1 MLAGGSG
8 APGTRDAGVPASP
21 RRGRAFSWAGDG
33 FWVGV
38 GAVAVGLG
46 AFLLL
51 RLHALPPNED
61 EVLAFFI
68 SHGSLGEVLETVLG
82 ERGGAPLHYLLAYLV
97 GQVDPGLTSLRLI
110 SVAFAVASIPVA
122 AAVVARLSDRRT
134 ALLASVVT
142 AASWTMLYHGIYA
155 RMYSL
160 FLFTSALSILL
171 LLRALERS
179 TRGRWA
185 AWAAATLALLAA
197 QPYGVLVLAAQVAY
211 VAVLRLRR
219 PLPLRSP
226 LIALAAVVVL
236 AGPLWRT
243 YFVLASRF
251 EVGLGSG
258 SGSEL
263 GSPVEV
269 VDYLWDVLGDF
280 TAGWFWV
287 ALPIAVVCTVG
298 FVVLA
303 GTRPEPAI
311 LTAAIAA
318 VPVVAL
324 VAARSGAG
332 ASLETRHLIFVLP
345 FTAMLFVLGL
355 RWLAAGAGRAG
366 PPLVAAA
373 LVVLVVL
380 EVAWGLDRTR
390 WLYTGEPESRTE
402 ARDDAAEWLAATGR
416 ADDVLLGFEPTY
428 LDAWEKGAPFGD
440 IFIPRADPK
449 LALDALED
457 VDEPLGRGVWVL
469 DASDELDQ
477 DRVRLD
483 IPLRSPGA
491 EFEARAFG
499 PFLIVR
505 TLEPVGDAESF
516 LEATLRV
523 QQLSAEL
530 EIGDAGRNFITAEEA
545 LKRLREDG

>member
-1 MLAGGSG
+1 MLAGGAG
-8 APGTRDAGVPASP
+8 ATGTREAGVPASP
-21 RRGRAFSWAGDG
+21 GRRRAYSWAGDG
-33 FWVGV
+33 FWLGV
-38 GAVAVGLG
+38 GAVAAGLG
-46 AFLLL
+46 AFLLA

-97 GQVDPGLTSLRLI
+97 SHVDPGLTSLRLI
-110 SVAFAVASIPVA
+110 SVTFAVASVPVA

-134 ALLASVVT
+134 AFLASVVT

-160 FLFTSALSILL
+160 FLFTSMLSLLL
-171 LLRALERS
+171 LLRALERN

-185 AWAAATLALLAA
+185 AWAAATLALLSA
-197 QPYGVLVLAAQVAY
+197 QPYGVLVLGAQFAY

-226 LIALAAVVVL
+226 LIALGAVVVL

-263 GSPVEV
+263 GSPMDV

-287 ALPIAVVCTVG
+287 AIPVAVACTVG
-298 FVVLA
+298 YVVLA
-303 GTRPEPAI
+303 RMRPESAI
-311 LTAAIAA
+311 LTAALAA

-345 FTAMLFVLGL
+345 FTAMLFVVGL
-355 RWLAAGAGRAG
+355 RWLAAGTGRAG
-366 PPLVAAA
+366 PPIVAAVLLVLVACQ
-373 LVVLVVL
+373 
-380 EVAWGLDRTR
+380 VAWGLDRTR
-390 WLYTGEPESRTE
+390 WLYTGEPDSRTD
-402 ARDDAAEWLAATGR
+402 ARADAAEWLASTGR

-449 LALDALED
+449 LALEALED
-457 VDEPLGRGVWVL
+457 AGEPLGRGVWVL
-469 DASDELDQ
+469 DASDELNQ
-477 DRVRLD
+477 DLVRLS

-499 PFLIVR
+499 PFLVVR
-505 TLEPVGDAESF
+505 TLEPVGDPESF

-530 EIGDAGRNFITAEEA
+530 AIGDAGRNMLTAEEA
-545 LKRLREDG
+545 LERLRESG

>member
-1 MLAGGSG
+1 MLAGGPG
-8 APGTRDAGVPASP
+8 APGTRDPGVPASSG
-21 RRGRAFSWAGDG
+21 RRRALSWAGDG
-33 FWVGV
+33 FWLGV
-38 GAVAVGLG
+38 GAVAAALG

-68 SHGSLGEVLETVLG
+68 SHGSLGDVLETVLG

-97 GQVDPGLTSLRLI
+97 GKIDPGLTSLRLI
-110 SVAFAVASIPVA
+110 SVAFAVASVPVA
-122 AAVVARLSDRRT
+122 AAVLARLTDRRT
-134 ALLASVVT
+134 ALLASVV
-142 AASWTMLYHGIYA
+142 AAGSWTMLYHGIYA

-160 FLFTSALSILL
+160 FLFTSALSVLL
-171 LLRALERS
+171 LLRALERN

-185 AWAAATLALLAA
+185 AWAAATLALLAT

-211 VAVLRLRR
+211 VAALRIRR

-263 GSPVEV
+263 GSPVDV

-287 ALPIAVVCTVG
+287 AIPVAIVCTVG
-298 FVVLA
+298 FVLLA
-303 GTRPEPAI
+303 RARPESAI

-318 VPVVAL
+318 VPVLAL
-324 VAARSGAG
+324 IAARSGAG

-345 FTAMLFVLGL
+345 FTAMLFVVGL

-366 PPLVAAA
+366 PPIVA
-373 LVVLVVL
+373 VVLVGLVVA

-402 ARDDAAEWLAATGR
+402 ARENAAEWLAATGR
-416 ADDVLLGFEPTY
+416 PDDVLLGFEPTY
-428 LDAWEKGAPFGD
+428 LDAWDEGAPFGD

-449 LALDALED
+449 LELEALED
-457 VDEPLGRGVWVL
+457 AGEPLGRGVWVL

-477 DRVRLD
+477 DRVRLN
-483 IPLRSPGA
+483 IPLRSPGP

-499 PFLIVR
+499 PFLVVR
-505 TLEPVGDAESF
+505 TLEPVGDPESF

-523 QQLSAEL
+523 QQLSADL
-530 EIGDAGRNFITAEEA
+530 AIGDAGRNYITAEEA
-545 LKRLREDG
+545 LKRLRSGD

>member
-1 MLAGGSG
+1 MLAGGPG
-8 APGTRDAGVPASP
+8 ATGTRDAGVP

-33 FWVGV
+33 FWLGV
-38 GAVAVGLG
+38 GAVAAGLG
-46 AFLLL
+46 AFLLA

-61 EVLAFFI
+61 EALAFFI
-68 SHGSLGEVLETVLG
+68 SHGRLSEVLETVLG

-97 GQVDPGLTSLRLI
+97 GQVDPGLTGLRLI
-110 SVAFAVASIPVA
+110 SVAFAVASVPVA
-122 AAVVARLSDRRT
+122 AAVLARLSDRRT
-134 ALLASVVT
+134 ALLASVLA

-160 FLFTSALSILL
+160 FLFTSALSLLL
-171 LLRALERS
+171 LLRALERG
-179 TRGRWA
+179 TRGRWT
-185 AWAAATLALLAA
+185 AWAAATLALLAT

-211 VAVLRLRR
+211 VGALRIRR

-226 LIALAAVVVL
+226 LIALAVVVVL

-243 YFVLASRF
+243 YAVLASRF

-263 GSPVEV
+263 GSPVDV

-287 ALPIAVVCTVG
+287 AVPVAIVCTVG

-303 GTRPEPAI
+303 RTRPEAAI

-345 FTAMLFVLGL
+345 FTAMLFVVGL

-366 PPLVAAA
+366 PAIGAAVLVA
-373 LVVLVVL
+373 LVACQ
-380 EVAWGLDRTR
+380 VAWGLDRTR

-402 ARDDAAEWLAATGR
+402 ARAEAAEWLAATGR

-428 LDAWEKGAPFGD
+428 LDAWEHGAPYGD

-449 LALDALED
+449 LALEALENAG
-457 VDEPLGRGVWVL
+457 EPLGRGVWVL

-477 DRVRLD
+477 DRVRLT

-505 TLEPVGDAESF
+505 TLEPVGDPESF

-530 EIGDAGRNFITAEEA
+530 AIGDAGRNLSTAEDA
-545 LKRLREDG
+545 LERLREDR

>member
-8 APGTRDAGVPASP
+8 APGTRDTGVPASP
-21 RRGRAFSWAGDG
+21 RRSKAFSWAGDG

-38 GAVAVGLG
+38 GAVSFALG
-46 AFLLL
+46 AFLLA

-82 ERGGAPLHYLLAYLV
+82 ERGGAPLHYLLAYLA

-110 SVAFAVASIPVA
+110 SVAFAVGSVPVA

-134 ALLASVVT
+134 ALLAAVVA
-142 AASWTMLYHGIYA
+142 AASWTTLYHGIYG

-160 FLFTSALSILL
+160 FLFTSALSLLL

-185 AWAAATLALLAA
+185 AWVAATLALLAA
-197 QPYGVLVLAAQVAY
+197 QPYGVLVLGAQVAY
-211 VAVLRLRR
+211 VAVLRIRR
-219 PLPLRSP
+219 PLSLRAP
-226 LIALAAVVVL
+226 LIALGAVVVL

-263 GSPVEV
+263 GSPVDV

-287 ALPIAVVCTVG
+287 ALPVAVVCTIG
-298 FVVLA
+298 FVILA
-303 GTRPEPAI
+303 RARPESAI

-318 VPVVAL
+318 VPVLAL

-366 PPLVAAA
+366 PPLVAGALVA
-373 LVVLVVL
+373 LVVF
-380 EVAWGLDRTR
+380 EIAWGLDRTR
-390 WLYTGEPESRTE
+390 WLYTGEPERRTE
-402 ARDDAAEWLAATGR
+402 AREDAAAWLAETGR

-428 LDAWEKGAPFGD
+428 LDAWEEGAPFGD

-449 LALDALED
+449 LALEALED
-457 VDEPLGRGVWVL
+457 ADQPLGRGVWVL

-477 DRVRLD
+477 DRVRLT
-483 IPLRSPGA
+483 IPLRSPGP
-491 EFEARAFG
+491 EFESRAFG

-505 TLEPVGDAESF
+505 TLDPVGDPESF

-530 EIGDAGRNFITAEEA
+530 EIGDAGRNYVTAEEA
-545 LKRLREDG
+545 LKRLRESG

>member
-1 MLAGGSG
+1 
-8 APGTRDAGVPASP
+8 
-21 RRGRAFSWAGDG
+21 
-33 FWVGV
+33 
-38 GAVAVGLG
+38 
-46 AFLLL
+46 
-51 RLHALPPNED
+51 
-61 EVLAFFI
+61 
-68 SHGSLGEVLETVLG
+68 
-82 ERGGAPLHYLLAYLV
+82 
-97 GQVDPGLTSLRLI
+97 
-110 SVAFAVASIPVA
+110 VA
-122 AAVVARLSDRRT
+122 A
-134 ALLASVVT
+134 
-142 AASWTMLYHGIYA
+142 
-155 RMYSL
+155 
-160 FLFTSALSILL
+160 
-171 LLRALERS
+171 LR
-179 TRGRWA
+179 
-185 AWAAATLALLAA
+185 
-197 QPYGVLVLAAQVAY
+197 V
-211 VAVLRLRR
+211 RR

-263 GSPVEV
+263 GSPVDV

-287 ALPIAVVCTVG
+287 ALPVAVVCTVG
-298 FVVLA
+298 FVLLVR
-303 GTRPEPAI
+303 TRPDSAI

-318 VPVVAL
+318 VPVLAL

-366 PPLVAAA
+366 PPIVA
-373 LVVLVVL
+373 VVLVGLVVA

-390 WLYTGEPESRTE
+390 WLYTGEPDSRTE
-402 ARDDAAEWLAATGR
+402 AREAAAEWLAATGR
-416 ADDVLLGFEPTY
+416 PDDVLLGFEPTY
-428 LDAWEKGAPFGD
+428 LDAWEKGAPVGD

-449 LALDALED
+449 LELEALED
-457 VDEPLGRGVWVL
+457 AGEPLGRGVWVL
-469 DASDELDQ
+469 DASDELDH
-477 DRVRLD
+477 DRVRLT
-483 IPLRSPGA
+483 IPSSSPGS

-523 QQLSAEL
+523 QQLSGDL
-530 EIGDAGRNFITAEEA
+530 QIGDAGRNYVTAEEA
-545 LKRLREDG
+545 LKRLRDGG

>member
-1 MLAGGSG
+1 
-8 APGTRDAGVPASP
+8 
-21 RRGRAFSWAGDG
+21 
-33 FWVGV
+33 
-38 GAVAVGLG
+38 
-46 AFLLL
+46 
-51 RLHALPPNED
+51 
-61 EVLAFFI
+61 
-68 SHGSLGEVLETVLG
+68 
-82 ERGGAPLHYLLAYLV
+82 
-97 GQVDPGLTSLRLI
+97 
-110 SVAFAVASIPVA
+110 
-122 AAVVARLSDRRT
+122 
-134 ALLASVVT
+134 
-142 AASWTMLYHGIYA
+142 
-155 RMYSL
+155 
-160 FLFTSALSILL
+160 
-171 LLRALERS
+171 
-179 TRGRWA
+179 
-185 AWAAATLALLAA
+185 
-197 QPYGVLVLAAQVAY
+197 
-211 VAVLRLRR
+211 VLRLRR

-263 GSPVEV
+263 GSPVDV

-287 ALPIAVVCTVG
+287 ALPVAVVCTVG

-303 GTRPEPAI
+303 RTRPEPAI

-366 PPLVAAA
+366 PPLVAG
-373 LVVLVVL
+373 VLVTLVAL

-402 ARDDAAEWLAATGR
+402 AREDAAEWLAATGW

-477 DRVRLD
+477 DRVRLG

-530 EIGDAGRNFITAEEA
+530 EIGDAGRNSVTAEEA
-545 LKRLREDG
+545 LKRLRD

>member
-1 MLAGGSG
+1 MLAGGPGGS
-8 APGTRDAGVPASP
+8 GTRDAGVPASP
-21 RRGRAFSWAGDG
+21 GRGRAFSWAGDG
-33 FWVGV
+33 FWLGV
-38 GAVAVGLG
+38 GAVAAGVG

-68 SHGSLGEVLETVLG
+68 SHESLGEVMKTVLG

-97 GQVDPGLTSLRLI
+97 GKLDPGLTGLRLI
-110 SVAFAVASIPVA
+110 SVAFAVASVPVA
-122 AAVVARLSDRRT
+122 AAVMARLTDRRT
-134 ALLASVVT
+134 ALLASVVA

-160 FLFTSALSILL
+160 FLFTSALSLLL
-171 LLRALERS
+171 LLRALERG

-197 QPYGVLVLAAQVAY
+197 QPYGVLVLGAQATY
-211 VAVLRLRR
+211 VALLRLRR
-219 PLPLRSP
+219 PLPLRAPS
-226 LIALAAVVVL
+226 IALAVVVVL

-263 GSPVEV
+263 GSPVDV

-287 ALPIAVVCTVG
+287 ALPVAVVCTVG

-303 GTRPEPAI
+303 RTRPESAI

-318 VPVVAL
+318 LPVIAL

-355 RWLAAGAGRAG
+355 RWLTAGAGRAG
-366 PPLVAAA
+366 PPIVA
-373 LVVLVVL
+373 VVLVAL
-380 EVAWGLDRTR
+380 AASQVAWGLDRTP
-390 WLYTGEPESRTE
+390 WLYTGEPDRRTE
-402 ARDDAAEWLAATGR
+402 ARADAARWLASTGR

-428 LDAWEKGAPFGD
+428 LDAWEEGAPFSE

-449 LALDALED
+449 LALEALED
-457 VDEPLGRGVWVL
+457 AGEPLGRGVWVL

-477 DRVRLD
+477 DRVRLS

-491 EFEARAFG
+491 EFEARVFG
-499 PFLIVR
+499 PFLIIR

-516 LEATLRV
+516 LEATVRV
-523 QQLSAEL
+523 QQLSGEL
-530 EIGDAGRNFITAEEA
+530 DIGDSGRNLLTAEEA
-545 LKRLREDG
+545 LERLRDG

>member
-1 MLAGGSG
+1 
-8 APGTRDAGVPASP
+8 VPASP
-21 RRGRAFSWAGDG
+21 GRGRAFSWVGDG
-33 FWVGV
+33 FWLGV
-38 GAVAVGLG
+38 GAIAAALG

-68 SHGSLGEVLETVLG
+68 SHGSLGDVLETVLG
-82 ERGGAPLHYLLAYLV
+82 ERGGAPLHYLLGYLV
-97 GQVDPGLTSLRLI
+97 GKVDPGLTSLRLI
-110 SVAFAVASIPVA
+110 SVTFAVASVPVG
-122 AAVVARLSDRRT
+122 AAVLARLTDRRT
-134 ALLASVVT
+134 ALLASAVA

-160 FLFTSALSILL
+160 FLFTSALSVLL

-185 AWAAATLALLAA
+185 AWAAATLALLAT
-197 QPYGVLVLAAQVAY
+197 QPYGVLVLGAQVAY

-226 LIALAAVVVL
+226 LLALAAVVVL

-263 GSPVEV
+263 GSPVDV
-269 VDYLWDVLGDF
+269 FDYLWDVLGDF

-287 ALPIAVVCTVG
+287 AIPVAVMCTVG
-298 FVVLA
+298 FVLLA
-303 GTRPEPAI
+303 RARPESAI

-318 VPVVAL
+318 VPVIAL

-345 FTAMLFVLGL
+345 FTAVLFVIGL

-366 PPLVAAA
+366 PPIVAVVLVALVAA
-373 LVVLVVL
+373 

-390 WLYTGEPESRTE
+390 WLYTGEPESRAE
-402 ARDDAAEWLAATGR
+402 AREDAAEWLAATGR

-428 LDAWEKGAPFGD
+428 LDAWDEGAPFGA

-449 LALDALED
+449 LELEALED
-457 VDEPLGRGVWVL
+457 AGEPLGRGVWVL
-469 DASDELDQ
+469 DASDELDH
-477 DRVRLD
+477 DRVRLT

-505 TLEPVGDAESF
+505 TLEPVGDPESF

-530 EIGDAGRNFITAEEA
+530 EIGDAGRNYVTAEEA
-545 LKRLREDG
+545 LKRLRGSD